1 MLSIS
6 SRSASGSGIRAY
18 LEGERDGA
26 NRGAEDYYA
35 ESGRTGGRWI
45 GAGAQALNLQ
55 DQINEQA
62 FDRLAAGLHPDKDQ
76 PLVQRAGEHHRPGWD
91 LTFSAPKSVSVVWGI
106 AESEQREAIE
116 RAHTHA
122 VEQTLDFAA
131 REGLFITRRGKDGVS
146 RERAQP
152 IIATYVHGTSREAD
166 PQLHTHAFVMNVAQ
180 RADGSFGTLE
190 TKPLYESKMALGAVY
205 RAELAEELRALGYE
219 IVPDSKGSFR
229 LKDMPRALEK
239 HFSKR
244 RAQIEKVM
252 AERGTKSAKAAEL
265 AALDT
270 RKAKDAA
277 GASTLRAR
285 WREEALVL
293 GLTAESV
300 SALRTHEA
308 HEHKKIDGAK
318 LIEQLNTQHS
328 TFTAADLTRAVAEAT
343 QTAGGGLARAQET
356 AAAIVNSPE
365 IVKLSEDRYTTR
377 ALLEVERGALTRAK
391 QLSDDVAYQVA
402 SADVQKSRLSDEQH
416 AALAH
421 LTKPS
426 RLAVLEGLAGTGKSH
441 LLGAAREVW
450 EHSGYEVRAAA
461 LAGKAAK
468 GLSDGS
474 GIRAQTLHSLLSDL
488 KSGRDRLTERTV
500 LVIDEAGMVGS
511 RQLAR
516 VLQVVDEAHAKLVLV
531 GDANQLQP
539 IDAGQLFERV
549 SHEVGAARLTDIRR
563 QREVSERAL
572 VQALARGDTRAALES
587 LQSRGRLHA
596 AADRDEAMQELVRDW
611 SVTRDAR
618 QPAEDLMLGATRAD
632 VRALNYLARERLH
645 HEGELKRERLLEVAS
660 GSLALAE
667 GDRIVITRNAKVL
680 GMMNGDLATVTALQ
694 ERGEDIEITAKL
706 DSGRTRTWSLKEHA
720 HIEHGYALTTHKAQG
735 VSVER
740 AYVLAHE
747 SLSAREWSYVA
758 GSRAREAVHLYAEQ
772 TTAQDLE
779 QIMGRSHKKDT
790 ALDYA
795 PSVPAAPSMP
805 TVARELVALER

>member
-6 SRSASGSGIRAY
+6 SRSASGSSIRAY

-35 ESGRTGGRWI
+35 ESGRTSGRWVGS
-45 GAGAQALNLQ
+45 GARALGLQ
-55 DQINEQA
+55 EDITEQA
-62 FDRLAAGLHPDKDQ
+62 FDHLAAGLHPQSDEA
-76 PLVQRAGEHHRPGWD
+76 LVQRAGEHHRPGWD
-91 LTFSAPKSVSVVWGI
+91 LTFSAPKSVSIVWGI
-106 AESEQREAIE
+106 AEIAQREAIE
-116 RAHTHA
+116 RAHMHA

-152 IIATYVHGTSREAD
+152 IIATYLHGTSREAD

-219 IVPDSKGSFR
+219 IEADSKGSFR
-229 LKDMPRALEK
+229 LAAMPRPVEK

-244 RAQIEKVM
+244 RAQIEAVM
-252 AERGTKSAKAAEL
+252 AERGTTSAKAAEL

-285 WREEALVL
+285 WREEALLL
-293 GLTAESV
+293 GLSAENL
-300 SALRTHEA
+300 SALRTHEVRA
-308 HEHKKIDGAK
+308 QKTIDGAK

-328 TFTAADLTRAVAEAT
+328 TFTAADLTRVVAEAT
-343 QTAGGGLARAQET
+343 QTAGGGLARVQQK
-356 AAAIVNSPE
+356 AAAIVSSPE
-365 IVKLSEDRYTTR
+365 VVKLSEDRYTTR
-377 ALLEVERGALTRAK
+377 TLLEVERGALTRAK
-391 QLSDDVAYQVA
+391 QLSNDAAYRVA
-402 SADVQKSRLSDEQH
+402 SADAQKSRLSDEQRS
-416 AALAH
+416 ALEH
-421 LTKPS
+421 LTRPA

-441 LLGAAREVW
+441 LLGVAREAW
-450 EHSGYEVRAAA
+450 EASGYEVRAAA

-468 GLSDGS
+468 GLNEGS
-474 GIRAQTLHSLLSDL
+474 GIRAQTLHSLLADL

-516 VLQVVDEAHAKLVLV
+516 VLEAVDEAHAKLVLV

-539 IDAGQLFERV
+539 IEAGQLFERV
-549 SHEVGAARLTDIRR
+549 SQEVGAARLTDIRR
-563 QREVSERAL
+563 QRDVRERAL

-596 AADRDEAMQELVRDW
+596 AADRDEAMAELVRDW

-618 QPAEDLMLGATRAD
+618 QHGEDLMLGATRAD
-632 VRALNYLARERLH
+632 VRALNRLARERLH
-645 HEGELKRERLLEVAS
+645 DEGELKRERVLEVAS

-667 GDRIVITRNAKVL
+667 GDRIVITRNAKLL
-680 GMMNGDLATVTALQ
+680 GMMNGDLATVMSMQ
-694 ERGEDIEITAKL
+694 ERGADIEITAKL

-720 HIEHGYALTTHKAQG
+720 HIEHGYALTAHKAQG
-735 VSVER
+735 ASVER

-772 TTAQDLE
+772 ATAQDLE

-790 ALDYA
+790 ALDY
-795 PSVPAAPSMP
+795 VPAAPSMP
-805 TVARELVALER
+805 TVAREPVTLELEP